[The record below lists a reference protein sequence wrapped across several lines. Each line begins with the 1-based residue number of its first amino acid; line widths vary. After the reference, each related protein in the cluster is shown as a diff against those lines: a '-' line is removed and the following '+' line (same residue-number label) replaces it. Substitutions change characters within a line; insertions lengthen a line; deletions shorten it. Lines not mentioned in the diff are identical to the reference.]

1 VWPSGSDDS
10 LRCTRQRISK
20 SMSIHTAL
28 AIPRGSSS
36 YASAAHTSGR
46 LPFSSSVPVDTP
58 TSRYRSDCGLF
69 RGMTTTANL
78 HGKHYAVIAGDR
90 TQTFQ
95 NGIYGK
101 HGRDSPQ
108 ASPPSDLLVTA
119 GAPGPQRR
127 MHNNSLSFARSW
139 RTARVRA
146 ALAAAGFLRKSDRER
161 GRAPDVVNGDFL
173 WRVMVGERLS

>member
-1 VWPSGSDDS
+1 
-10 LRCTRQRISK
+10 
-20 SMSIHTAL
+20 MSIHG
-28 AIPRGSSS
+28 PRYSKGQFVL
-36 YASAAHTSGR
+36 R
-46 LPFSSSVPVDTP
+46 LCRPHIRSPAVLFLRPSRHANFPVPIRLWT
-58 TSRYRSDCGLF
+58 F
-69 RGMTTTANL
+69 RGMTTTANS
-78 HGKHYAVIAGDR
+78 HGTHYAVIARDR

-101 HGRDSPQ
+101 HGRDSPK
-108 ASPPSDLLVTA
+108 ASPASDLLVTA

-139 RTARVRA
+139 RTARVEA